1 MTKHLQPGDMLLMD
15 AGIFCYRMAKQTKTQ
30 NAEFLARSQL
40 RTLEPI
46 RKLADGSYLAK
57 IYSHNNHRRLD
68 KNGMVVRVINYR
80 LNDPSGTGY
89 QGPRR
94 LITSL
99 LDATEHPASELVAL
113 YHERWSK
120 QHEQSQPM
128 SIEYPSVA
136 QYVSSAAACLN
147 LPTHL
152 PPLGT
157 ISSLPRWPG
166 RSSNYV
172 ATELTHARTPY
183 GLEVRRT
190 PCDGLEVRRTPC
202 DGLEVRRTMSDPHH
216 CFRLVRT
223 GAIIN
228 PGRFYLRKCAK
239 IAR

>member
-30 NAEFLARSQL
+30 NAEFLARSQM

-120 QHEQSQPM
+120 QHEQFQPM

-166 RSSNYV
+166 RSSSYL
-172 ATELTHARTPY
+172 ATELTHTRTPY

-190 PCDGLEVRRTPC
+190 PCDGL
-202 DGLEVRRTMSDPHH
+202 
-216 CFRLVRT
+216 
-223 GAIIN
+223 
-228 PGRFYLRKCAK
+228 
-239 IAR
+239 